1 MDDTYLVVAAVRAV
15 RARVAV
21 IRVVA
26 IRVVATR
33 SVATVANV
41 DHARVACAARE
52 LGALACVVACV
63 ARSKS
68 DKQSQEEQK
77 THREERTRT
86 AQCN

>member
-33 SVATVANV
+33 SVAIVANV

-52 LGALACVVACV
+52 LGALACVVAFV

-77 THREERTRT
+77 THR
-86 AQCN
+86 